1 MVRKLFIAPLALVL
15 FALGAMSLQVGEIHV
30 TPAAEA
36 SVSAPTVVT
45 DVPHDA
51 CNRWRPHGSSDTVD
65 YAVVYYVDPGWAY
78 LKTQCHATDLAGGNH
93 FYCVTT
99 WWNGVESWKH
109 PCLDGY

>member
-1 MVRKLFIAPLALVL
+1 
-15 FALGAMSLQVGEIHV
+15 
-30 TPAAEA
+30 
-36 SVSAPTVVT
+36 
-45 DVPHDA
+45 
-51 CNRWRPHGSSDTVD
+51 
-65 YAVVYYVDPGWAY
+65 VYYVDPGWAY